1 MKVKSCSY
9 KTKCEIN
16 GCKNFADFSIY
27 FQQETKVGINICK
40 DCSNK
45 LYSCLGE
52 VNIPKSIP
60 APFKNQKKV
69 KVNKV

>member
-1 MKVKSCSY
+1 MKVKDCSY

-16 GCKNFADFSIY
+16 GCKNLADFSIHLK
-27 FQQETKVGINICK
+27 QDAKAGINICK

-52 VNIPKSIP
+52 IVIPKSIP

>member
-1 MKVKSCSY
+1 MKVKNCLF

-27 FQQETKVGINICK
+27 LKPDAKAGINICRE
-40 DCSNK
+40 CSTQ

-69 KVNKV
+69 KVNK